1 MATLSGWIQSLV
13 LSISLLGKKWL
24 GKNEVTFSVAILI
37 YPVTCVLQAS
47 NGVKHDVCV
56 SLTSIHLWE
65 QIIPQSICSRYGL
78 AIGATV
84 APVVRVLVWIC
95 IPVAYPISK
104 VWYIDLALAF
114 FFSISYATT
123 IFSDYLYVLCGF
135 QLLDFLLG
143 HGHVALFR
151 RAELKTLVD
160 MHGNEVRLTALI
172 QFHCQLSS
180 RTFLYSNLICFFF
193 FFFWL
198 GIYHS
203 KILSSGPFF
212 SLLLTVHTIY
222 PKTIWLSCSR
232 LEKVESWHMMRQ
244 QLLPEHLSSPRK
256 QLVMPWL
263 L

>member
-47 NGVKHDVCV
+47 SGVKHDVCV

-193 FFFWL
+193 FFSGWESIILKFFL
-198 GIYHS
+198 LDLSSHFCLQY
-203 KILSSGPFF
+203 ILSILKP
-212 SLLLTVHTIY
+212 Y
-222 PKTIWLSCSR
+222 DC
-232 LEKVESWHMMRQ
+232 
-244 QLLPEHLSSPRK
+244 
-256 QLVMPWL
+256 LVLGWKRWRVDTWWDNNYCRSTWAL
-263 L
+263 RENS